1 MRILLT
7 GTVAIL
13 ALAAALPCAAA
24 GAENAAEPV
33 AAAAGTWVSILP
45 PLVAIALALL
55 LRQVVPAIF
64 AGIWLGAWALNG
76 FTLAGLWSGL
86 LDAFQRYILEAL
98 ADGDHA
104 AVILFSLM
112 IGGTVGIISRNG
124 GMQGIVER
132 IVSWAD
138 NARHACLATATMG
151 IAIFF
156 DDYANTLVVGN
167 TMRPVTDSMRV
178 SRAKLA
184 YIVDSTAAPVACIAL
199 VTTWIGY
206 EVGLIGDAVA
216 QIDGLDTPAY
226 LLFLNTIP
234 YSFYPMLA
242 VLFVFLVAGMARDFG
257 PMLDAERHARENG
270 VRAGRDNGSSL
281 AVDCEPIE
289 PAENRPHRALNAIVP
304 ILALVLGVVGGLYV
318 TGRDSLGT
326 PDATLHDIIG
336 AADSYKSLM
345 WGSLLGMLTAVALT
359 VGQRILTLEETIDAW
374 YRGLRAMVYA
384 MIILT
389 LAWALSA
396 ITGELKTADFLVS
409 MLGDTLAP
417 QWLPFL
423 VFIIAA
429 FTAFATG
436 ASWGAMGILVPLVVP
451 LTWAVMELNGMTG
464 PEHMHI
470 LYSSI
475 ASVLA
480 GAVWGDHCSPIS
492 DTTIL
497 SSMASGCDHI
507 EHVRTQLPYALV
519 VGVAALFICS
529 LPVAYGMPWW
539 LGLLASAAVLTLL
552 LRTLG
557 RSAETR

>member
-1 MRILLT
+1 M
-7 GTVAIL
+7 
-13 ALAAALPCAAA
+13 
-24 GAENAAEPV
+24 
-33 AAAAGTWVSILP
+33 
-45 PLVAIALALL
+45 
-55 LRQVVPAIF
+55 F
-64 AGIWLGAWALNG
+64 
-76 FTLAGLWSGL
+76 
-86 LDAFQRYILEAL
+86 
-98 ADGDHA
+98 
-104 AVILFSLM
+104 
-112 IGGTVGIISRNG
+112 
-124 GMQGIVER
+124 
-132 IVSWAD
+132 
-138 NARHACLATATMG
+138 
-151 IAIFF
+151 
-156 DDYANTLVVGN
+156 
-167 TMRPVTDSMRV
+167 
-178 SRAKLA
+178 
-184 YIVDSTAAPVACIAL
+184 L
-199 VTTWIGY
+199 VT
-206 EVGLIGDAVA
+206 
-216 QIDGLDTPAY
+216 
-226 LLFLNTIP
+226 
-234 YSFYPMLA
+234 
-242 VLFVFLVAGMARDFG
+242 GMARDFG
-257 PMLDAERHARENG
+257 PMLDAERHAREHG
-270 VRAGRDNGSSL
+270 TRAGDNNGSSL

-289 PAENRPHRALNAIVP
+289 PAENRPHRALNAIIP